1 MMKQIRNFGLVL
13 ALTAFVALLV
23 SPAMVQ
29 SQSGDQR
36 NWGGTSTGTAN
47 VQVVAV
53 ANYRLAVGTT
63 IAFVPGVSNTDSTTV
78 NVNSTG
84 AIVVKR
90 STNVGQANLVG
101 GEFIANAGT
110 VSLTYNGTNWLLNG
124 RFDEVGQSREFYN
137 NTFPAG
143 YQIEDGSCISQT
155 TYAAL
160 FTAISTTYGSCSA
173 GLFKA
178 PDTRG
183 RATYALDNQ
192 GANGA
197 ASRLT
202 STWGCTATALNGTGC
217 GLQSNA
223 LTSTNQFPPYTPAGS
238 VSTPTGSVS
247 TPTGTVAST
256 FSNGL
261 TSQTFQ
267 AQAFAGGAFN
277 GWGSNNVSAIPVTG
291 TVTSTFTGNAVTFT
305 GNAAT
310 FTGSA
315 VGASAGFAIVPP
327 LQLVRR
333 GIKL

>member
-1 MMKQIRNFGLVL
+1 MMTARVKTCVL
-13 ALTAFVALLV
+13 ITFFALIGGWLMMPSAQT
-23 SPAMVQ
+23 
-29 SQSGDQR
+29 QSGDQR

-47 VQVVAV
+47 AQVVAI
-53 ANYRLAVGTT
+53 ANFRLAVGSS
-63 IAFVPGVSNTDSTTV
+63 ISFIPGVSNTATTTV
-78 NVNSTG
+78 NVNSSG
-84 AIVVKR
+84 NVGVKR
-90 STNVGQANLVG
+90 STNVGSADLVG
-101 GEFIANAGT
+101 GEFVANMGP

-137 NTFPAG
+137 NTFPLG

-183 RATYALDNQ
+183 RAMYALDNQ

-217 GLQSNA
+217 GSQSNA
-223 LTSTNQFPPYTPAGS
+223 LTSTNQFPPYTPGGSVGSITPAGS
-238 VSTPTGSVS
+238 VNVIDPGHLHNYGFYVATSLTQQY
-247 TPTGTVAST
+247 GTS
-256 FSNGL
+256 
-261 TSQTFQ
+261 
-267 AQAFAGGAFN
+267 AGGAPAGMTNTTQTSPVLTGVTATFS
-277 GWGSNNVSAIPVTG
+277 GTPVTP
-291 TVTSTFTGNAVTFT
+291 SFTGA
-305 GNAAT
+305 
-310 FTGSA
+310 A
-315 VGASAGFAIVPP
+315 VGSSAGFAIVPP